1 MAREGCT
8 QLTYVIV
15 APPEQVAEG
24 ERIFRS
30 HRAWMQATHHREGD
44 KALLSYD
51 VSQTPELSNPLD
63 PDSEPTGN
71 TIFVLS
77 EVYQTDAGVLD
88 HFEQAAATWVDY
100 GAMVNFV
107 GSSGATVVPR
117 ARIFNS
123 LW

>member
-1 MAREGCT
+1 ME
-8 QLTYVIV
+8 
-15 APPEQVAEG
+15 
-24 ERIFRS
+24 
-30 HRAWMQATHHREGD
+30 ATHYREGD

-51 VSQTPELSNPLD
+51 VSKAEELSNPLD
-63 PDSEPTGN
+63 PNSEPTGN

-77 EVYQTDAGVLD
+77 EVYQTDAGVFD

-100 GAMVNFV
+100 GAMVNWLEIC
-107 GSSGATVVPR
+107 GATAVAR